1 MNLSIQFW
9 ALIFISIFY
18 LSCSKEEETVT
29 KLPQIQMNQI
39 YITSSSTAIITS
51 QLISS
56 GNDNVLDQGICWGN
70 FQNPTVKEGFYLSS
84 QSIDTV
90 FQIMITNLKK
100 NTVYYVRSYIRNS
113 VGISYSNQKSF
124 TTWDVTDPIKDAEGN
139 IYPTIRIG
147 NQIWMQ
153 ENLKSTIYSD
163 GTPIPNTASKSFKS
177 KNYGLLYTWEAAI
190 KNSTTEKPQGAC
202 PTGWHIPNNLDWIT
216 LESTLAQPLRNG
228 DMMKAYGN
236 EHWLTE
242 NLTADNSSGFSAIPA
257 GMYDGTQLIESG
269 MKTYFWSS
277 SSYSKTYAWIRSLSA
292 EEAILKT
299 QSDGDKTKGFSIR
312 CIKN

>member
-177 KNYGLLYTWEAAI
+177 KNYGLLYT
-190 KNSTTEKPQGAC
+190 
-202 PTGWHIPNNLDWIT
+202 
-216 LESTLAQPLRNG
+216 
-228 DMMKAYGN
+228 
-236 EHWLTE
+236 
-242 NLTADNSSGFSAIPA
+242 
-257 GMYDGTQLIESG
+257 
-269 MKTYFWSS
+269 
-277 SSYSKTYAWIRSLSA
+277 
-292 EEAILKT
+292 
-299 QSDGDKTKGFSIR
+299 
-312 CIKN
+312 